1 MDKQRLKSAFAQ
13 IEKQHGPGTVF
24 RLGGNRKLNVE
35 VIPTTILPLDIAT
48 GVGGIPRGRIIEI
61 FGPNSGGKTTLT
73 LQVIAEAQR
82 AGGAAAFIDAEHA
95 LDPKYAKA
103 LGVDVDNLIVSQ
115 PDNGEQALEVAEALI
130 LSEQFAVV
138 VVDSVA
144 ALVPKKELEGEM
156 GDAQM
161 GSQGRLM
168 SQAMRK
174 LNAAV
179 ARTKTCLIFINQ
191 LRFKVGVM
199 FGNPETTPGG
209 EALKYYASM
218 RITVRPST
226 AIKEGDVRVGSLT
239 KIQIVKNKVASPFKE
254 ALVDQIFGSGF
265 EPVTNNL
272 AAFVEAGILTKTG
285 SRFIYGE
292 DEIANGK
299 ENAVELLR
307 FDTALYAKL
316 YAETRAKMFASP
328 VRVAEAEPEGEAE

>member
-24 RLGGNRKLNVE
+24 RLGGNRKLQVE
-35 VIPTTILPLDIAT
+35 VIPTTVLPLDVAT
-48 GVGGIPRGRIIEI
+48 GVGGVPRGRIIEI

-73 LQVIAEAQR
+73 LQIIAEAQK

-95 LDPKYAKA
+95 LDPKYARA

-226 AIKEGDVRVGSLT
+226 AIKEGDVRIGSQT

-254 ALVDQIFGSGF
+254 AIVDQIFGSGF

-272 AAFVEAGILTKTG
+272 QAFVDAGIVTKTG

-299 ENAVELLR
+299 ENAVEMLR
-307 FDTALYAKL
+307 LDQGLYVKL
-316 YAETRAKMFASP
+316 YAETRAKLFASP
-328 VRVAEAEPEGEAE
+328 VRVAEAEPVEE

>member
-1 MDKQRLKSAFAQ
+1 MDKQKLKAAFSQ

-35 VIPTTILPLDIAT
+35 VIPTTILPLDVAT

-73 LQVIAEAQR
+73 LQVIAEAQK

-95 LDPKYAKA
+95 LDPKYARA

-191 LRFKVGVM
+191 LRYKVGVM

-239 KIQIVKNKVASPFKE
+239 KLQIVKNKVASPFKE
-254 ALVDQIFGSGF
+254 AIVDQIFGSGF

-272 AAFVEAGILTKTG
+272 QAFVDAGIVTKTG

-299 ENAVELLR
+299 ENAVEMLR
-307 FDTALYAKL
+307 LDTALYAKL
-316 YAETRAKMFASP
+316 YAEARAKLFAPPLKVSD
-328 VRVAEAEPEGEAE
+328 VAEPNED